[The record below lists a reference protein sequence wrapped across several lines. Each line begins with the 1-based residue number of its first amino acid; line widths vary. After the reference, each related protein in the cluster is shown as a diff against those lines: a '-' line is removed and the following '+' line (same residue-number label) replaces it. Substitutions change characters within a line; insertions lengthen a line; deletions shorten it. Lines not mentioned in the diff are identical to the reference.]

1 MAEPEEEEDAPVDV
15 LVLANA
21 ERCLVEMGFSSST
34 VQRALTCVSQ
44 SVTAAVD
51 YALQVE
57 ARNQA
62 PTNPQLRRA
71 CAEMPARVDA
81 LAEQMERLSIG
92 ANSSETAPPVA
103 SRFRGPAAAAVMNGG
118 VLCSEESRQP
128 TARPESRPHPQTIM
142 LLVEVVVALSGQTV
156 FLRTL
161 PSTTRMSV
169 VREYMAQATKRP
181 QQLLV
186 AVRAHPHC

>member
-1 MAEPEEEEDAPVDV
+1 MTEPEEEEDAPVHV

-62 PTNPQLRRA
+62 PTNPQLRRVG
-71 CAEMPARVDA
+71 AEMPARVDA
-81 LAEQMERLSIG
+81 LAEQMEKLSEPTLRRQRPRLPVDFVV
-92 ANSSETAPPVA
+92 PP
-103 SRFRGPAAAAVMNGG
+103 P
-118 VLCSEESRQP
+118 P
-128 TARPESRPHPQTIM
+128 
-142 LLVEVVVALSGQTV
+142 LS
-156 FLRTL
+156 
-161 PSTTRMSV
+161 
-169 VREYMAQATKRP
+169 
-181 QQLLV
+181 
-186 AVRAHPHC
+186 